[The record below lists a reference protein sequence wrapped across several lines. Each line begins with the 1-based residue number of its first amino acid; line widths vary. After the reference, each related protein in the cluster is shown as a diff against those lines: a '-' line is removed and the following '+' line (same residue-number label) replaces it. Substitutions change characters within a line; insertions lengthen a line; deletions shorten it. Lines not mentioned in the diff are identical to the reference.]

1 MFFVR
6 PRRYYKDSSFEVWS
20 MEHTYGDGFI
30 AEDKMV
36 IQFNESNINVWLV
49 VKNKS
54 RKYLEEYMSYVYAL
68 FDDIIPESGE
78 SRVQVIVD
86 ADVQEY
92 YPEELIEKFSVK
104 NRNVEV

>member
-6 PRRYYKDSSFEVWS
+6 PRRYYKDGSFEVWS
-20 MEHTYGDGFI
+20 MEHTYGDGFV
-30 AEDKMV
+30 AEDKMM

-49 VKNKS
+49 VKDKS
-54 RKYLEEYMSYVYAL
+54 REDLEEYMSYVYAL

-78 SRVQVIVD
+78 SKVQVIVD

-92 YPEELIEKFSVK
+92 WPEELIEKFSAK
-104 NRNVEV
+104 K